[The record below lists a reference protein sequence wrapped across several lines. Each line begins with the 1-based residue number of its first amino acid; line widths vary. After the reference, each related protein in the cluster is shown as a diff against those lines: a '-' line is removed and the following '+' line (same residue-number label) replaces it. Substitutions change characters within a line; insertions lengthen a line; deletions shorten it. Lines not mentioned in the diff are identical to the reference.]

1 MKWRTGKIKKVTN
14 SLLAIFLLT
23 TICSFDVRAADV
35 EKLWQR
41 FKENFY
47 RSGAVIDPMNG
58 NRVTSEAEG
67 YTLYLAVK
75 FNDKKTFDETLKWV
89 INNLMVRDD
98 SLLAWVYKDGKVMSK
113 NNASDGDIFTA
124 YALLLAYEK
133 WKDTFYKNLALRMI
147 EDIKKLIIPLKQFSL
162 ILPGEYGFL
171 EGTYVKLSPAY
182 YIPSAF
188 RKFSEYDDKFFWE
201 SVYNDTYT
209 FYSYVQFGRWKL
221 PTDWIY
227 FSLTEKKFFPAD
239 EKLGIEAYREVL
251 YILMD
256 KKNPEDSALL
266 PFKSIVKLAREK
278 GYLPFFVKPLSN
290 EYSDWDALP
299 GFYYVFSYLADDK
312 TKESFRKKAIKLE
325 EKDEKNYYSMVIL
338 LLTATIE

>member
-1 MKWRTGKIKKVTN
+1 MKLKGKKMKRIL
-14 SLLAIFLLT
+14 SYFLLVLT
-23 TICSFDVRAADV
+23 FWSCKIGATEI
-35 EKLWQR
+35 ENLWLR

-47 RSGAVIDPMNG
+47 RNGAVVDPMNG

-75 FNDKKTFDETLKWV
+75 FNDKKTFDETLKW
-89 INNLMVRDD
+89 IIDNLMVRDD
-98 SLLAWVYKDGKVMSK
+98 SLLAWIYKDGKVVDK

-133 WKDTFYKNLALRMI
+133 WKEPFYKNLALRMI
-147 EDIKKLIIPLKQFSL
+147 DDIKKLIIPLKKFSL
-162 ILPGEYGFL
+162 ILPGEYGFI

-188 RKFSEYDDKFFWE
+188 KKFSEYDDKFFWE
-201 SVYNDTYT
+201 SVYRDTYG
-209 FYSYVQFGRWKL
+209 FYSCVQFGDWKL

-227 FSLTEKKFFPAD
+227 FSLTDKKFFPAD

-256 KKNPEDSALL
+256 KRNPEDSALL
-266 PFKSIVKLAREK
+266 PFRSIVKLAKEK
-278 GYLPFFVKPLSN
+278 GYLPFFVKPLSG

-299 GFYYVFSYLADDK
+299 GFYYIFSYLADYR
-312 TKESFRKKAIKLE
+312 TKEIFRQKAVSLE
-325 EKDEKNYYSMVIL
+325 EKDEKNYYSMVL
-338 LLTATIE
+338 LLLAATIDFSN